1 MQSTKFIQRIRKFS
15 VISLLLPLIAINS
28 CFLIYKLLGD
38 IQFYHNFNWNEKKI
52 EYKINTYNSIKSN
65 KKKSFVNCP
74 KYKFKE
80 YRETID
86 NEINSVILEQGNIL
100 NNKCVKNYPFIYPVL
115 KNFNSLEKLLLFF
128 KTNNP
133 SGFAEVKNPY
143 IYGEVSISRTS
154 RYFPATMIFKP
165 LVILT
170 AIFLFLYWKNNF
182 NLFNELKNQNILNSF
197 SKNFF
202 YFGILSCIFLILHA
216 VFLGVDFDSKLFSR
230 ARRIIIILF
239 ILFELFDQ
247 ISLTI
252 LLFKFKEKL
261 IKSINFFI
269 LKTKIVFISIV
280 FVITSV
286 SFVIL
291 GWGNPSYIFKNVLE
305 WNYFTLLLFYYGL
318 SRLLWK
324 KV

>member
-1 MQSTKFIQRIRKFS
+1 MQSTEFIRRIRKFS

-38 IQFYHNFNWNEKKI
+38 IEFYHNFNWNEKKI
-52 EYKINTYNSIKSN
+52 EYKVNTYNSIISS

-80 YRETID
+80 YHQTID

-100 NNKCVKNYPFIYPVL
+100 NNKCVKNHPFIYSAL
-115 KNFNSLEKLLLFF
+115 KNFNFLEKLLLIS
-128 KTNNP
+128 KTNNT
-133 SGFAEVKNPY
+133 SGFANIKNPY
-143 IYGEVSISRTS
+143 IYGEVSISRTA
-154 RYFPATMIFKP
+154 RYFPATIIFKT

-170 AIFLFLYWKNNF
+170 AIFLFLYWKNYF

-197 SKNFF
+197 SRFFF

-230 ARRIIIILF
+230 ARRVIIILF
-239 ILFELFDQ
+239 ILFELCAQ

-252 LLFKFKEKL
+252 LLLKFKEKL
-261 IKSINFFI
+261 IKNINFFI

-291 GWGNPSYIFKNVLE
+291 VWGSPSYIFKNVLE
-305 WNYFTLLLFYYGL
+305 WNYFTFLLLYYGL